1 MSEDRKKVGIIGA
14 GLMGS
19 DIAALFANAGFQ
31 VALID
36 KDKSALEKAEKK
48 HKKETLEELE
58 DAGLKKRDEITSLID
73 YTRDI
78 ETVKNSAFVVEAILD
93 KLEAKI
99 NLMDSL
105 ENIIDKK
112 TVIGTNT
119 STLTA
124 KGISKEMENPERVV
138 LFHFANP
145 GILRKLVEISGDKA
159 TREAK
164 EKAAEMAE
172 EIGKEPVLLNKERR
186 GNCLSRMSA
195 AIKCAGSW
203 ELLDSKPESID
214 KAAEELGFDNGP
226 VELLDLIGIDLH
238 LDTVANLSEE
248 YDDKFKPPEEIRERM
263 EKMIE
268 SGKVGKKAGEG
279 FYKWEGEKPI
289 IPEPGLKSDIT
300 PIIAAL
306 VNEAH
311 KIVQDGIA
319 DRGKVDKVLKLG
331 SGGSLGP
338 FDVGEMFG
346 EEELQEALEEKYR
359 ETGSELFKTAEN
371 LGRYF

>member
-1 MSEDRKKVGIIGA
+1 
-14 GLMGS
+14 MGS

-31 VALID
+31 VVLTD

-58 DAGLKKRDEITSLID
+58 EAGLKKRDEITSLID

-78 ETVKNSAFVVEAILD
+78 EKVKNSTFVVEAIVD

-124 KGISKEMENPERVV
+124 KEISNEMKNPERVV

-145 GILRKLVEISGDKA
+145 GIIRKLVEIAGEKA
-159 TREAK
+159 KTEAK
-164 EKAAEMAE
+164 EKAEEMAE
-172 EIGKEPVLLNKERR
+172 EIGKEPVLLNRERR
-186 GNCLSRMSA
+186 GNCLSRISA

-203 ELLDSKPESID
+203 KLLDSKPESID
-214 KAAEELGFDNGP
+214 KAAEELGFNRGP

-238 LDTVANLSEE
+238 LDTVTNLSEE
-248 YDDKFKPPEEIRERM
+248 YGDKFKPPKEVRERM
-263 EKMIE
+263 EEMIE

-279 FYKWEGEKPI
+279 FYKWDGENPI
-289 IPEPGLKSDIT
+289 IPEPELKSDIT

-311 KIVQDGIA
+311 KIVQDGVA
-319 DRGKVDKVLKLG
+319 DREKVDKVVKLG
-331 SGGSLGP
+331 NGGSLGP
-338 FDVGEMFG
+338 FDIGEMFG
-346 EEELQEALEEKYR
+346 EEELREALEEKHQ
-359 ETGSELFKTAEN
+359 ETGSELFKPAET
-371 LGRYF
+371 LGKYF

>member
-1 MSEDRKKVGIIGA
+1 MSEDRKKAGIIGA

-19 DIAALFANAGFQ
+19 DIAALFANAGFDI
-31 VALID
+31 VLVD
-36 KDKSALEKAEKK
+36 KDKSALEKAEEK
-48 HKKETLEELE
+48 HQKETLEELE

-73 YTRDI
+73 YTSDI
-78 ETVKNSAFVVEAILD
+78 EKVKNSAFVVEAIVD

-124 KGISKEMENPERVV
+124 KEISNEMKNPERVV

-172 EIGKEPVLLNKERR
+172 KIGKEPVLLNKERR

-248 YDDKFKPPEEIRERM
+248 YGDKFKPPEEVRKRM
-263 EKMIE
+263 EEMIE

-279 FYKWEGEKPI
+279 FYKWEDEKPI

-319 DRGKVDKVLKLG
+319 NREKVDKVLKLG

-346 EEELQEALEEKYR
+346 EEELREALEKKYQ
-359 ETGSELFKTAEN
+359 ETGSELFKPAEN